1 MLSVFFLKCS
11 TPEQNVT
18 NENFDIDIRVDPAV
32 ELFCT
37 IHRLAKTDQYTT
49 NDFSKYINEI
59 EEHFGSFR
67 DHPTIK
73 LAIKLRNEH
82 RINGSAPMALAIY
95 LKTPHQLV
103 PRNTLCPPPDDLDA
117 RWTEEITI
125 EFREAAKKFAKD
137 TRFMEFY
144 NNHEEL
150 YKKCNQN
157 FYKILKNEDL
167 LTWFHNYFSYKPEK
181 YTIIIGMQNGY
192 GNYGLT
198 ITRADSSKEYISIIG
213 ATSPWWRKVPKFSDN
228 WIIPTI
234 VHEFC
239 HSYINPLIDEN
250 FEKLCTAGETMYRN
264 RQPQGY
270 TSYRIM
276 LYEYLVRAC
285 TIRYLYAKKYLAA
298 KSQIWKDKKRGFPA
312 IEGLVELL
320 EMYEANR
327 NKYVTMSDFM
337 PLVIDYF
344 NTYAKS
350 LD

>member
-1 MLSVFFLKCS
+1 MLSIFFLKCS
-11 TPEQNVT
+11 SPEQNV
-18 NENFDIDIRVDPAV
+18 DINDSDICIKVDPAV

-37 IHRLAKTDQYTT
+37 IHRLAETHQYTE
-49 NDFSKYINEI
+49 NEFPKYINEI
-59 EEHFGSFR
+59 EDYFGSFH

-82 RINGSAPMALAIY
+82 WINGSAPMALAIY
-95 LKTPHQLV
+95 LKTPPQLEA
-103 PRNTLCPPPDDLDA
+103 RNNLCPPPDDLDA

-125 EFREAAKKFAKD
+125 EFIEAAKKFAKD

-144 NNHEEL
+144 NNHQEL
-150 YKKCNQN
+150 YEKSAQN
-157 FYKILKNEDL
+157 LYQNLKNEDL
-167 LTWFHNYFSYKPEK
+167 LLWFQNYFGYKPEI

-198 ITRADSSKEYISIIG
+198 ITQEDSATEYISIIG
-213 ATSPWWRKVPKFSDN
+213 ATSPWWRKVPRFSDN
-228 WIIPTI
+228 WIIPTV

-239 HSYINPLIDEN
+239 HSYINPLVDEN
-250 FEKLCTAGETMYRN
+250 FEKLCTAGEIMYRN
-264 RQPQGY
+264 RPPKDY

-285 TIRYLYAKKYLAA
+285 TIRYLYGENYLSA
-298 KSQIWKDKKRGFPA
+298 KSQIRKDKKKGFPA

-320 EMYEANR
+320 EKYEANR

-337 PLVIDYF
+337 PLVVEYF